1 MAAPVWSTP
10 AGFLG
15 TYTQQIQFV
24 ATGSNITLQLQTD
37 VPDSTFSIISGS
49 LPGGL
54 HLYTG
59 NGIIY
64 GTPFYTNQIITSE
77 FVVRATNSEGVADR
91 TFSIDIEGPRD
102 PIWVTDNGLLPVG
115 PNLELYALNRERV
128 HLQLNAT
135 TPKLPNGQSIRYY
148 LKPNAGRLPP
158 GVTLNQQGL
167 LSGIVQDILQLDYLA
182 NIQGGY
188 DEEFYDSAPYDHVVI
203 IRDTKLGR
211 PESIAKVYQFV
222 VVATD
227 GVSSAERSFLLRVED
242 PNAFRADNVEL
253 SDRTVPVT
261 GTAGSNTLHIT
272 GTDKSKMPPV
282 GSLIFGP
289 GIPEALYGVQ
299 PTKVKSIDF
308 TAFTFV
314 ITNNLT
320 DNVAG
325 SLFFR
330 APLLNDSIGVNSAL
344 TLDSDIFRAD
354 VGFLVPPEWVDSN
367 GVVLPAV
374 ANLGSYRSNN
384 YQIIPLTTYDAYPYE
399 GPVTYDWLARTFN
412 PEVRMIT
419 DSAYNAAGLPTAN
432 LLGLSQIYV
441 KSATS
446 VPQVG
451 MQLKLDGY
459 VPKADN
465 KIYTI
470 AGVTANG
477 NGYILDL
484 GITTKYISNLQ
495 DNTTTPPEGY
505 NTKFNLPPTVTTAA
519 VGTAGKTELAVS
531 NIFAV
536 AAGMTVTGPGVQNFT
551 QIKSINTSRR
561 TVELT
566 VPLIT
571 NINSTLTFGPALGDT
586 YYYYNTITSTTHYVV
601 RTDSGWVDY
610 GTNPGYIVSGAGII
624 KLSTNILDTT
634 NIFCGSKAVHPPG
647 LELDTATAELY
658 GVLPYQPSYSES
670 YKFTVRVI
678 KQDYATGD
686 TAFKDQMFSL
696 TLQGDV
702 QTRIEFVS
710 TGSIGVLVPGIPSE
724 LQVVAKHTDSST
736 LSINYIKT
744 SGKLPN
750 GITLQRDGTL
760 VGKVPYGNLFSIDFN
775 TVGFDKFKLDQGTT
789 TFDKKFTFDVT
800 ANDVYLMSSVT
811 KPFSVTIDEY
821 TPIAYTGIY
830 LKPLMAVSSRQ
841 YFRSLVQD
849 FNIFSSDLLY
859 RPDDPAFGVQN
870 SVKMYLEYGLQ
881 ELNLDYYMPAL
892 VNYFKRKR
900 FYFGD
905 LKIATAKDDLGNS
918 IYDVVYVDIIDDQMI
933 GSINPDASF
942 TESSNGTVM
951 TFYPDSVGNMQ
962 TALENI
968 PNSQNIGG
976 IISVDNSFR
985 PRFMKTI
992 QSATGTPLGFVK
1004 AVILC
1009 YALPGKGAD
1018 IISRI
1023 KTTSFDFKK
1032 LDFDVDRLYVEQSL
1046 TSTSTSYLLF
1056 GTGASSSGFNIITDD
1071 GILDPANPEYNAQY
1085 IQFIAGQDILSE
1097 DGSVLTI

>member
-1 MAAPVWSTP
+1 MVAPVWSTP

-24 ATGSNITLQLQTD
+24 ATGSNITLALQTD
-37 VPDSTFSIISGS
+37 LPNSTFSIISGS

-64 GTPFYTNQIITSE
+64 GTPFYTNQVITSE
-77 FVVRATNSEGVADR
+77 FVVRASNTDGVADR

-102 PIWVTDNGLLPVG
+102 PVWVTENGLLPVG
-115 PNLELYALNRERV
+115 PNLEQYALNKERV
-128 HLQLNAT
+128 YLRLNAT
-135 TPKLPNGQSIRYY
+135 TPKLPKGQTMRYY

-158 GVTLNQQGL
+158 GLTLNQQGL
-167 LSGIVQDILQLDYLA
+167 ISGIVDDVLQLDYQA
-182 NIQGGY
+182 SIEGGY

-203 IRDTKLGR
+203 LKNVSQGR
-211 PESIAKVYQFV
+211 PESIAKVYQFT

-227 GVSSAERSFLLRVED
+227 GISDAERSFLIRVED

-253 SDRTVPVT
+253 SDKVINVV
-261 GTAGSNTLHIT
+261 GTIGSNTIQLVSGI
-272 GTDKSKMPPV
+272 MPTV
-282 GSLIFGP
+282 GSIIFGN
-289 GIPEALYGVQ
+289 GIQLYPAVY
-299 PTKVKSIDF
+299 VKSIDF
-308 TAFTFV
+308 TNKTFV
-314 ITNNLT
+314 ITSTLT
-320 DNVAG
+320 ANVNG
-325 SLFFR
+325 TLFSR
-330 APLLNDSIGVNSAL
+330 APLLNDGVGDSSAL
-344 TLDSDIFRAD
+344 AADSEIFLSD
-354 VGFLVPPEWVDSN
+354 VGFLVPPTWTDSN
-367 GVVLPAV
+367 GIELPSV
-374 ANLGSYRSNN
+374 ANLGSFRSNN
-384 YQIIPLTTYDAYPYE
+384 YQIIPLNTYDAYPYE
-399 GPVTYDWLARTFN
+399 GPVIYDWLARTFN
-412 PEVRMIT
+412 PEIRIVT
-419 DSAYNAAGLPTAN
+419 DSAYNAAGIPTAN
-432 LLGLSQIYV
+432 LLGLSQLYV
-441 KSATS
+441 KSATG
-446 VPQVG
+446 VPTVG

-459 VPKADN
+459 VAKADN

-470 AGVTANG
+470 AAVTPNG
-477 NGYILDL
+477 SGYILDL
-484 GITTKYISNLQ
+484 GITTKYISDLQ

-505 NTKFNLPPTVTTAA
+505 NTKFNLPPTVTTTANGSA
-519 VGTAGKTELAVS
+519 GTTELAIT
-531 NIFAV
+531 NIFAIAV
-536 AAGMTVTGPGVQNFT
+536 GMTVTGTGIQNFT
-551 QIKSINTSRR
+551 QIKSINSARR
-561 TVELT
+561 TVALT
-566 VPLIT
+566 QPLISD
-571 NINSTLTFGPALGDT
+571 INTSLTFGPALGDT
-586 YYYYNTITSTTHYVV
+586 YHYTNTITGTTHYVV
-601 RTDSGWVDY
+601 WTDNGWIDY
-610 GTNPGYIVSGAGII
+610 GSDPGYIVSGAGVI
-624 KLSTNILDTT
+624 KLSTKILDTT
-634 NIFCGSKAVHPPG
+634 NIFCGSKASKPPG
-647 LELDTATAELY
+647 LTLDTATGELY

-678 KQDYATGD
+678 KQDYTTGD
-686 TAFKDQMFSL
+686 IVFKDQMFNL
-696 TLQGDV
+696 TLQGNV
-702 QTRIEFVS
+702 QTKIEFVS
-710 TGSIGVLVPGIPSE
+710 TSSIGVLVPGIPSE
-724 LQVVAKHTDSST
+724 LQVVAKHTDDST
-736 LSINYIKT
+736 LSINYIQT
-744 SGKLPN
+744 AGKLPN

-760 VGKVPYGNLFSIDFN
+760 VGKVPYGNLFSIDVN
-775 TVGFDKFKLDQGTT
+775 YSGFDKFKIDQGTT

-811 KPFSVTIDEY
+811 ETFNVTIDEY

-841 YFRSLVQD
+841 YFRSLVQN

-905 LKIATAKDDLGNS
+905 IKLAVAQDDLGNS
-918 IYDVVYVDIIDDQMI
+918 IYEVIYVDVVDDQMI
-933 GSINPDASF
+933 GNINPDASF
-942 TESSNGTVM
+942 TETSNGTVM

-962 TALENI
+962 SALENI

-1018 IISRI
+1018 IVSRI
-1023 KTTSFDFKK
+1023 KTTSFDFKQ
-1032 LDFDVDRLYVEQSL
+1032 LDFDVDRLYVEQSA

-1056 GTGASSSGFNIITDD
+1056 GTGASSSGFNIVTED
-1071 GILDPANPEYNAQY
+1071 GILDPADPEYNAEY

-1097 DGSVLTI
+1097 DGIVLTI